1 MFTTPRAI
9 SKTIGTAV
17 STLAVLSLA
26 GNCAFAQ
33 PADIS
38 KQVDKIFTPLV
49 TSKQIPGVAVA
60 VISGGKVLYKKGY
73 GVTDLSEKSPMTT
86 DAVFD
91 LASVSKQFT
100 ATSVLMLAQQGK
112 LSLQDDI
119 AKYLPELKD
128 DDAPKPIRIIDMLHM
143 VSGLASY
150 QNAIDTYQGKTNKDA
165 LKAVAELPLSFPT
178 GSKYEY
184 SNTDYSLLA
193 ILVSRVAKKPF
204 GTFVKEN
211 IFTPCGMESSFVLEK
226 PVECA
231 ERVTGYKKEGAKW
244 VEDCDDTPG
253 FVGDGSAF
261 STIDDLI
268 KYDLALRSGKL
279 LNAESM
285 KVLTTSGKL
294 NNGSLTAYGC
304 GWNVTDDHGHKLT
317 WHDGSWNGTSTYFAR
332 FQDKPTSIIVL
343 VNAVEQSADDM
354 GDKVADI
361 LFPQE

>member
-17 STLAVLSLA
+17 STVAALSLA

-100 ATSVLMLAQQGK
+100 AT
-112 LSLQDDI
+112 
-119 AKYLPELKD
+119 Y
-128 DDAPKPIRIIDMLHM
+128 
-143 VSGLASY
+143 
-150 QNAIDTYQGKTNKDA
+150 
-165 LKAVAELPLSFPT
+165 
-178 GSKYEY
+178 
-184 SNTDYSLLA
+184 
-193 ILVSRVAKKPF
+193 
-204 GTFVKEN
+204 
-211 IFTPCGMESSFVLEK
+211 
-226 PVECA
+226 
-231 ERVTGYKKEGAKW
+231 
-244 VEDCDDTPG
+244 CDDTPG